1 MVRVMVQMPRYHTF
15 LPWIGAGDVE
25 LWCPVKDYPLAVLRK
40 LTERFRQRPLRE
52 INHNNNIS
60 DNRKMYSAFV
70 LNQKCESLSVGD
82 HIVFSGRLFR
92 PKQRLGYAT
101 TSSTP
106 SISLFLSVVTTD
118 V

>member
-1 MVRVMVQMPRYHTF
+1 MVRVIVQMPRYHTL

-52 INHNNNIS
+52 INHNNKS
-60 DNRKMYSAFV
+60 DNRKMDSAFV

-92 PKQRLGYAT
+92 PKQRLGYVDNL
-101 TSSTP
+101 P
-106 SISLFLSVVTTD
+106 SIFLL
-118 V
+118 